1 MPGIH
6 HQVARRAIAPGS
18 DELGRV
24 GWLVIGLGALVVGA
38 TLHALSGLVAIARN
52 MLRPAPRSA
61 STAGGPAPTT
71 PISLNEKEAWI
82 LIGSLMI
89 LSGAVGHALAEFI
102 AGIRKAAHATHRRA
116 RT

>member
-6 HQVARRAIAPGS
+6 HQVARRAIAPAP

-38 TLHALSGLVAIARN
+38 TLHALSGLVAIAKD
-52 MLRPAPRSA
+52 MLRPAPRSVSVTGRA
-61 STAGGPAPTT
+61 PAT

-116 RT
+116 RA